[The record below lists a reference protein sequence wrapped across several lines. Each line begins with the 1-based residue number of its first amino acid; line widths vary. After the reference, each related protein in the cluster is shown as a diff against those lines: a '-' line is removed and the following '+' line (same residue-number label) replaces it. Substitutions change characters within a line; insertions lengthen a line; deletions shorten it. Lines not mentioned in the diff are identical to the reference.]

1 VAIVRRTRSTRG
13 LVILLITISLVTITI
28 DYRQGSSGP
37 MAKLSDGVQSV
48 IIPMQD
54 GVSKVFHPIGA
65 FLSALVHLP
74 SNANRIRDLED
85 KNHAMEQ
92 EHVRYLSVLKLLQDL
107 QGLLDVTKSFDF
119 DTEFANVVANSV
131 SNFEW
136 SITINKGSK
145 AGVKKDMPVMSS
157 QGLVGR
163 VSVVTAF
170 GSKVLLI
177 LDFTSNI
184 AAKLTESQET
194 GLIQGQG
201 RGDLKMSLVD
211 QSTEVTVGEPVETS
225 AYNGGLFPAGI
236 PIGTVSSV
244 SIDPATGE
252 KDIEVKPLVDFSKL
266 DVVAVVTSFG
276 GS

>member
-1 VAIVRRTRSTRG
+1 MAIVRRTRSTRG

-184 AAKLTESQET
+184 A
-194 GLIQGQG
+194 
-201 RGDLKMSLVD
+201 SLVD